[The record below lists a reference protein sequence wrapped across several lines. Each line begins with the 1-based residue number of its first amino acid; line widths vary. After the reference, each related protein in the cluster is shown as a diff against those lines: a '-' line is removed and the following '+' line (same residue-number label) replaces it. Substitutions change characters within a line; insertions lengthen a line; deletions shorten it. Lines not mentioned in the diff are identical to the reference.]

1 MSVLEQITEMKGQG
15 ISDDE
20 IIRQLQEQGTSPKA
34 INDALNQSQI
44 KKAVSNENAKEGE
57 QNFEGLQ
64 APPQQT
70 SQGTYIPKTQ
80 EISEQ
85 ETYYPQQQTQQ
96 EESYQGYPPEEGY
109 EYSQT
114 GVDTNTI
121 IEISEQVFFEKIQ
134 EIQKKLEGISEFKTL
149 GESKIENISERM
161 KKIETII
168 DKIQLAILE
177 KVGNYGSNLEGI
189 KKEMSMMQDS
199 FGKIVNSVGEKSEKP
214 ILPKR
219 QKTKLVTTSP
229 KQSQIKKDET
239 FSKLK
244 KISKKK

>member
-64 APPQQT
+64 APSQQT
-70 SQGTYIPKTQ
+70 SQGTYVPKTQ

-214 ILPKR
+214 RPKI
-219 QKTKLVTTSP
+219 SP
-229 KQSQIKKDET
+229 KKQVAKKDET

-244 KISKKK
+244 KISRKK